1 MDGRFPKNW
10 SKCTRSSLFTRE
22 HITSFEVIQIIVE
35 LLEFDR
41 TLMVVCCAV
50 WIYPASL
57 SITACCREVFSRAD
71 DMDDDDSTDACI
83 MTGGEVCCCEHAE
96 NSTSLRKHLEYT
108 STWSVTFHALRIE
121 WREPRVWKKLHGQDC
136 RSICTRSR
144 RTALFK
150 NGVDF
155 AKRTLTNRLLKL
167 YNFHHRVE
175 WRVVLFIAL
184 AKELFGTSGVNT
196 QYPPC

>member
-1 MDGRFPKNW
+1 MDGRFPKNVGP
-10 SKCTRSSLFTRE
+10 KCTRSSLFTRE

-50 WIYPASL
+50 WIYPAAL

-71 DMDDDDSTDACI
+71 DMDDVDSTDACI

-108 STWSVTFHALRIE
+108 STWSVTFHAWGLNDVSHGLERNCID
-121 WREPRVWKKLHGQDC
+121 WNGLQTAFARDREGQP
-136 RSICTRSR
+136 SSR
-144 RTALFK
+144 TGL
-150 NGVDF
+150 
-155 AKRTLTNRLLKL
+155 TLQRELLL
-167 YNFHHRVE
+167 
-175 WRVVLFIAL
+175 
-184 AKELFGTSGVNT
+184 TDS
-196 QYPPC
+196 